1 MVPVRNKTLSSDTMR
16 SSVNDIAILK
26 RSVWDEWVGVVR
38 AEERSNLLRGCV
50 NMGLGTKDV
59 EHFMFK
65 QEGLRFRRDGG
76 GVRKD
81 RDNIKGLMENKLE
94 DSLWDA
100 GKRRE
105 LRTNLRAKLE
115 KKMVKKKSEY
125 RRFIHKVRDKAS
137 EDRIMMKKHN
147 IKKLRELKLEWRKE
161 EKFIL
166 PEEVSRYA
174 AAKVFDPS
182 KEE

>member
-50 NMGLGTKDV
+50 SMGVGTDDV
-59 EHFMFK
+59 EFFMAK
-65 QEGLRFRRDGG
+65 QEKLRFRKDGG
-76 GVRKD
+76 GAKND
-81 RDNIKGLMENKLE
+81 KSNIKGLMESKLE

-100 GKRRE
+100 KKRRE

-115 KKMVKKKSEY
+115 KKMFKKKSEY
-125 RRFIHKVRDKAS
+125 RRFIHKVRDKTS
-137 EDRIMMKKHN
+137 ENRIMMKKHN
-147 IKKLRELKLEWRKE
+147 IKKLRELR
-161 EKFIL
+161 I
-166 PEEVSRYA
+166 
-174 AAKVFDPS
+174 
-182 KEE
+182 